1 MNIPES
7 LVERGNLALER
18 VTDVS
23 AMRVAR
29 VYAEA
34 LLNAADKVGLTQ
46 EVGDELVSIV
56 RDVFGAKPEFELL
69 LSSGAIS
76 RTAKEEVLLKVFQG
90 RTSEIL
96 LNFLRV
102 LNRHDRLDLIRAVRV
117 AYIDIANARA
127 RRIHVQVR
135 TAVPLEEDQRRKL
148 IENVRQVLDLDP
160 ILDERVIPELLGG
173 LVLRV
178 GDQLYDGSVRS
189 RLVNLRNQILERSS
203 HEIQS
208 GRDRFSSGS

>member
-34 LLNAADKVGLTQ
+34 LLNAAEKVGSAQ
-46 EVGDELVSIV
+46 EVGDELDSIV

-76 RTAKEEVLLKVFQG
+76 RTVKEEVLLKVFQG

-117 AYIDIANARA
+117 AYNDIANARA

-148 IENVRQVLDLDP
+148 IDNVRQVLDLDP

-178 GDQLYDGSVRS
+178 GDQLYDSSVRS